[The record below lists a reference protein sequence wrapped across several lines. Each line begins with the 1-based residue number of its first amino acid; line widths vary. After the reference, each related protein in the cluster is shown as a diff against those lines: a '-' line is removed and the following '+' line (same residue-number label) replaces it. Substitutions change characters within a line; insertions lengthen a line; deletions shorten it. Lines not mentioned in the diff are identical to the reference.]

1 MGEINYLFWLIAF
14 DLELEIGLGD
24 YMIWRGV
31 GCESSTHR
39 QHPDDGFP
47 RRRWRPARSPA
58 ETFPDQLIEK
68 RKKEK
73 EINALGTRF
82 VSARHSSSAEFL
94 PNEISWANNWLNR
107 MLAKGH
113 TRALPRIRI
122 GWLNWGE
129 GGDRCRLSKHR
140 SRCPFRCP
148 CERLLRWFRQNGI
161 PSCCRLIDKKK
172 KKKKKSPKSQS
183 VHSVIDKDPVELF
196 FF

>member
-14 DLELEIGLGD
+14 DLELEIGLDD

-73 EINALGTRF
+73 N
-82 VSARHSSSAEFL
+82 
-94 PNEISWANNWLNR
+94 
-107 MLAKGH
+107 
-113 TRALPRIRI
+113 
-122 GWLNWGE
+122 
-129 GGDRCRLSKHR
+129 
-140 SRCPFRCP
+140 
-148 CERLLRWFRQNGI
+148 
-161 PSCCRLIDKKK
+161 
-172 KKKKKSPKSQS
+172 
-183 VHSVIDKDPVELF
+183 
-196 FF
+196 